1 MQEENNTQHTQLDGG
16 TYEIIQ
22 NRLQKQKGELQ
33 NRLTLLNEARKKVF
47 GNVETKLI
55 ANNRINTE
63 HNCIAR
69 DVVTIDELC
78 LFGYNVHF
86 GLRTEVTLSDV
97 FSVYSYSNDH
107 FVSKPLDL
115 INDPIFISEFTN
127 LYKYY
132 RNTIF
137 SKFAVVGNYL
147 HMVFQLSDS
156 VSDIKT
162 FKWLINDGKLTYVDN
177 RSEHEYK
184 FPKQHEFN
192 WTQVTRDM
200 HRYGTH
206 PHISILDK
214 VFVETIGGDLTI
226 KIEDN
231 TDEGK
236 GILDEVVEHIDQTLD
251 DGQYRFADIGNLIAL
266 EIKPF
271 QEPPRYFVYNH
282 KIQEVKKI
290 SSIKDACVLLPDDQ
304 GIIYPNGYYLQT
316 GDFKLFTNKV
326 SNVKFQE
333 KISSPN
339 GEDFLY
345 VFYEN
350 EKGLYTLMSYN
361 VIEQEV
367 KTPII
372 CNGFTILEH
381 GELCYFKTED
391 EQTKHHVIQIW
402 QTPFVKG
409 NTLPSEHTD
418 TLLYKIGNK
427 DIVKAMAESNALITL
442 LNKEDNYDGLY
453 DDISKFSN
461 DIIDSYYWIQE
472 EDTYRLDIPLKEIN
486 GAANAAIDEFEKVVQ
501 LRKTAVQVTKETKD
515 KSETVFS
522 KIKSSSFRSIDDFV
536 LVLSQLRTLR
546 GEVIG
551 LNDIRYVDKSF
562 TAELEAEIAE
572 YTETISQRCVQFLL
586 DDKALLPYH
595 TLVKNKQQLLEE
607 VKKVIDAKKLEE
619 DVNQIATDLE
629 MLIDIVSNLQIEDTS
644 HSTKIID
651 NISLIFAT
659 INQLKAGIKNKTKS
673 LGSQEATAE
682 FAAQIKLVDQSIIN
696 YLDIANTPEKTEE
709 LLNKVSVQLEDLEGR
724 FADYEE
730 FITLIIEKREEVYNA
745 FEARKSNLIESRNK
759 KAVALEN
766 AANRI
771 LKGVAKKA
779 LGFSTVLDINGY
791 FASDLMINKLRDII
805 DQLQKLDDAGKAEA
819 IETALKVAKEDATR
833 KLKDKQDLYEDGENI
848 IKLGKHKFGVNKQPL
863 DLTIVYKD
871 GTLNYHLTGTD
882 FYQEIT
888 NEILLQSKKYWDQE
902 LISENQE
909 IYRAAYLA
917 YKIFKQYSVK
927 ATKTSL
933 DSSKEAL
940 DKTDLISL
948 NNEELLD
955 LVKSESSKNYSEGY
969 VKGVHDVDA
978 SKILKVLITKDHDLG
993 LLRFTPNTR
1002 AFAQY
1007 FWYSLDA
1014 EKQTKWNTTIKASG
1028 EVLQT
1033 FPNSTEYYNVIS
1045 DLEEEIKNSIFLTEL
1060 VQKKETRQAL
1070 SENDN
1075 TDSASNL
1082 SKSVASYLFNEL
1094 QSDHTFCISQTANE
1108 LCDAFITEIKKKKVF
1123 AKLSKSLQLDSKP
1136 RSNNFVNWVDKIQL
1150 ALQWV
1155 TSFLKIDHSA
1165 QIAYA
1170 HEIVCILLFKDESVS
1185 DIVHVNPSQ
1194 DIENLNGSH
1203 NSISEGV
1210 FKFNYHEFTL
1220 KMELFSTIEVP
1231 DFEAYR
1237 EAKHSVT
1244 ETLKEELKLSE
1255 FKPKVLSSFVR
1266 NKLIDQVYLPLFGDN
1281 LSKQLGSVGD
1291 NKRTD
1296 RMGML
1301 LLISPP
1307 GYGKTTLMEYMAN
1320 RLGLVFMKING
1331 PAIGHEV
1338 TSVDPMAANNSAA
1351 REELKK
1357 LNLAFEM
1364 GNNVMLYLDDIQH
1377 CNPEFLQ
1384 KFISLS
1390 DGTRKIEGVY
1400 NGNPKTYDLRSK
1412 KFCVIMAGNP
1422 YTESGDKFQVPDML
1436 ANRADIYNLG
1446 DIIGDTANLF
1456 KLSLIE
1462 NSMTSNPILHQLS
1475 SKYFEDIYHL
1485 IEIVET
1491 GSQDGIELKG
1501 NHTKQEIQDY
1511 LAVLKK
1517 VVTIRDTVLK
1527 VNETY
1532 IKSAAMEDAYRTEPS
1547 FKLQGS
1553 YRDMSKLVAKV
1564 VPIMNKKELQTV
1576 LLSHYESESQT
1587 LTSAAEANLL
1597 KYKEMTTTISN
1608 EEMTRWEQI
1617 KETFVKNNKLKG
1629 LGNKNEMAQVLAQ
1642 MMQFSEHL
1650 AGIQE
1655 VLKKGLEK

>member
-1 MQEENNTQHTQLDGG
+1 MEETETNNIQLDGG

-22 NRLQKQKGELQ
+22 NRLQKHKDELQ
-33 NRLTLLNEARKKVF
+33 KRLTQLNHARKEVF
-47 GNVETKLI
+47 GSVETKLI

-63 HNCIAR
+63 NNCIAR
-69 DVVTIDELC
+69 DIVTIGKFC

-86 GLRTEVTLSDV
+86 GLRTEITLADV
-97 FSVYSYSNDH
+97 FSIYNYSNDH
-107 FVSKPLDL
+107 FIAKSLDL
-115 INDPIFISEFTN
+115 INDPIFIDDFTN

-137 SKFAVVGNYL
+137 SKFAIVGNYL
-147 HMVFQLSDS
+147 HMVFQLSES
-156 VSDIKT
+156 TSDIKT
-162 FKWLINDGKLTYVDN
+162 FKWLINEDKLIYVDN
-177 RSEHEYK
+177 RSEHEFV

-192 WTQVTRDM
+192 WTEVTRDM
-200 HRYGTH
+200 HRHGAH

-236 GILDEVVEHIDQTLD
+236 GIFDEAVQHIDQTLD
-251 DGQYRFADIGNLIAL
+251 DGQYRFADLGNLITL

-271 QEPPRYFVYNH
+271 QESPRYFVYNH
-282 KIQEVKKI
+282 KMQEVKKI
-290 SSIKDACVLLPDDQ
+290 DCIKDACILLPDDQ
-304 GIIYPNGYYLQT
+304 GIIYPNGYYLQS
-316 GDFKLFTNKV
+316 GEYKLFTNEV

-345 VFYEN
+345 VFYQSK
-350 EKGLYTLMSYN
+350 KGLYTLMSYN

-367 KTPII
+367 KTPIV
-372 CNGFTILEH
+372 CNGFTILEQ

-391 EQTKHHVIQIW
+391 DQTKHHVIQIW
-402 QTPFVKG
+402 QTPFMQG
-409 NTLPSEHTD
+409 DILPSEHID

-427 DIVKAMAESNALITL
+427 DIVKAMAECHALITL

-453 DDISKFSN
+453 DDLAKLSSEVV
-461 DIIDSYYWIQE
+461 DSYYWIRE
-472 EDTYRLDIPLKEIN
+472 EDTFRLDIPLQEIN

-501 LRKTAVQVTKETKD
+501 FRKTAANKTKKTRD
-515 KSETVFS
+515 KAEAIFG
-522 KIKSSSFRSIDDFV
+522 KIKSSSFKTIDDFV
-536 LVLSQLRTLR
+536 STLSQLRTLR

-551 LNDIRYVDKSF
+551 LNDIRYIDKSF
-562 TAELEAEIAE
+562 LEQLETEIAK
-572 YTETISQRCVQFLL
+572 YTEKISKRCVQFLL

-595 TLVKNKQQLLEE
+595 TRVEEKQNELNGI
-607 VKKVIDAKKLEE
+607 KKVIDAKKLEE
-619 DVNQIATDLE
+619 KVNKIATDLE

-659 INQLKAGIKNKTKS
+659 INQLKAGIKNKIKS
-673 LGSQEATAE
+673 LGSKEANAE
-682 FAAQIKLVDQSIIN
+682 FAAQIKLVNQSIIN
-696 YLDIANTPEKTEE
+696 YLDIATTPEKTDE

-724 FADYEE
+724 FADFEE
-730 FITLIIEKREEVYNA
+730 FITQIIEKREEVYNA
-745 FEARKSNLIESRNK
+745 FEARKNSLIEARNK
-759 KAVALEN
+759 KAVAFEN

-771 LKGVAKKA
+771 LKGVNKKA
-779 LGFSTVLDINGY
+779 LSFNSVVDINGY
-791 FASDLMINKLRDII
+791 FASDLMINKLRDIVS
-805 DQLQKLDDAGKAEA
+805 QLQILDDAGKAEA

-871 GTLNYHLTGTD
+871 RALAYHLTGTD
-882 FYQEIT
+882 FYKEIT
-888 NEILLQSKKYWDQE
+888 DEILLKSKKYWDQE
-902 LISENQE
+902 LISENPE
-909 IYRAAYLA
+909 VYRAAYLA
-917 YKIFKQYSVK
+917 YKIFKSIDEK
-927 ATKTSL
+927 KL
-933 DSSKEAL
+933 
-940 DKTDLISL
+940 L
-948 NNEELLD
+948 NLTEEELLE
-955 LVKSESSKNYSEGY
+955 LVKSESSKNYTEGY

-978 SKILKVLITKDHDLG
+978 SKILKVLVTKDHDLG
-993 LLRFTPNTR
+993 LLCFAPDNR
-1002 AFAQY
+1002 AFAQF
-1007 FWYSLDA
+1007 FWYSLTA
-1014 EKQTKWNTTIKASG
+1014 EKQLYWNTTLKASG
-1028 EVLQT
+1028 AVLEV
-1033 FPNSTEYYNVIS
+1033 FPNSNEHQKLITN
-1045 DLEEEIKNSIFLTEL
+1045 LEKEIIAFSQTKLLFDPS
-1060 VQKKETRQAL
+1060 L
-1070 SENDN
+1070 SNDIAN
-1075 TDSASNL
+1075 
-1082 SKSVASYLFNEL
+1082 YLFAEL
-1094 QSDHTFCISQTANE
+1094 QKDQTFCISQTAIE
-1108 LCDAFITEIKKKKVF
+1108 LYDAFIDELKKKKVF
-1123 AKLSKSLQLDSKP
+1123 IKLKKSLQLDIKQ
-1136 RSNNFVNWVDKIQL
+1136 RSNANGGWNDRINL

-1155 TSFLKIDHSA
+1155 ASFLKQYYPLKTNYA
-1165 QIAYA
+1165 Q
-1170 HEIVCILLFKDESVS
+1170 EIVCILLFKDESALEV
-1185 DIVHVNPSQ
+1185 IHVNPFKT
-1194 DIENLNGSH
+1194 IEGLKGSH
-1203 NSISEGV
+1203 KTITEGK
-1210 FKFNYHEFTL
+1210 FTFNYHDFISKLAQFTQ
-1220 KMELFSTIEVP
+1220 IEVP
-1231 DFEAYR
+1231 AFETYR
-1237 EAKHSVT
+1237 EAKHKVT
-1244 ETLKEELKLSE
+1244 ENLKEDLKLNE

-1281 LSKQLGSVGD
+1281 LSKQLGSVGE

-1338 TSVDPMAANNSAA
+1338 TSVDPMAANNTAS

-1384 KFISLS
+1384 KFISLA
-1390 DGTRKIEGVY
+1390 DGTRKIEGIY
-1400 NGNPKTYDLRSK
+1400 DGNPKTYDLRSK

-1422 YTESGDKFQVPDML
+1422 YTESGEKFQIPDML

-1446 DIIGDTANLF
+1446 DIIGDTADLF

-1462 NSMTSNPILHQLS
+1462 NSMTSNLVLHQLS
-1475 SKYFEDIYHL
+1475 SKYFEDIYRL

-1491 GSQDGIELKG
+1491 GSQEGIELKG

-1511 LAVLKK
+1511 LSVLEK
-1517 VVTIRDTVLK
+1517 VVTIRNTVLK
-1527 VNETY
+1527 VNEAY
-1532 IKSAAMEDAYRTEPS
+1532 IKSAAMEDAYRIEPS

-1553 YRDMSKLVAKV
+1553 YRDMSKLVSKV
-1564 VPIMNKKELQTV
+1564 VPIMNEKELQTL
-1576 LLSHYESESQT
+1576 LLSHYENESQT

-1597 KYKEMTTTISN
+1597 KFKEMTATIVD
-1608 EEMTRWEQI
+1608 EETVRWEAI

-1629 LGNKNEMAQVLAQ
+1629 FGGKNEMAQVLAQ

-1650 AGIQE
+1650 SGIQD
-1655 VLKKGLEK
+1655 VLKRGLEKQ